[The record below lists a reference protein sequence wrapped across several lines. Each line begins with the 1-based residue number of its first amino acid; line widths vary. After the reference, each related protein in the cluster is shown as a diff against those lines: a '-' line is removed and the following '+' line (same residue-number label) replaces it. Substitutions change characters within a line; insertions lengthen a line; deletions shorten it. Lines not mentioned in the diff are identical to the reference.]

1 MEPVVFEG
9 AADFITAK
17 GSKIYTHTDLN
28 SIPAGSDESGLT
40 LMQFRAHAGREM
52 RVDFE
57 DMDRFVN
64 HWLSRDT
71 YMLIE
76 YMSDR
81 FTFRALYKD
90 LLEWLHLQQKTN
102 DKIAK
107 VWEALLKKVNKTS
120 ELKSEMESKMSL
132 LYFHISLMH
141 GEDLTD
147 AEKQEFV
154 NWKLA
159 KLWRSQYADTAKLK
173 IPGLLKDYMA
183 WAKVDEKLKDNVYVL
198 AWHNSNNKKSEI
210 CRKLVEGLNQSW
222 WHWRSILRVMQDLWE
237 KFIKM
242 TERKHRSDRS

>member
-1 MEPVVFEG
+1 
-9 AADFITAK
+9 
-17 GSKIYTHTDLN
+17 
-28 SIPAGSDESGLT
+28 
-40 LMQFRAHAGREM
+40 MQFRAHAGREM
-52 RVDFE
+52 RVDSE

-81 FTFRALYKD
+81 FTFRALYED

-102 DKIAK
+102 DEIAK

-132 LYFHISLMH
+132 LNFHISLMR

-210 CRKLVEGLNQSW
+210 SRKLVEGLNQSW

-242 TERKHRSDRS
+242 TERKPRSDKS